1 MHVNSRTFTLPL
13 FFIILLISNIN
24 HSSFASTHDYLD
36 KQQASLEKNKALS
49 RQSLDMWSSGNAI
62 KPENVFVTNYVNHQ
76 IPSLDGKVAAENVK
90 QWKELVSVYHHS
102 FSKSNVKILL
112 QVAEKQ
118 FVTTYW
124 QITATQ
130 SKEYL
135 GVAPTGK
142 SIAWS
147 GVEIDRFENNKIAES
162 WVIWD
167 MYSMFTQLGVIKSP
181 QSLQS
186 LSGKPNH
193 TD

>member
-1 MHVNSRTFTLPL
+1 MPVNTRTCLIPL
-13 FFIILLISNIN
+13 LLTIFLIINP
-24 HSSFASTHDYLD
+24 SFASTHDALD
-36 KQQASLEKNKALS
+36 SQQASIEKNKALS
-49 RQSLDMWSSGNAI
+49 RQSLGMWSSHNTI

-90 QWKELVSVYHHS
+90 QWKELVSVYHDS

-112 QVAEKQ
+112 QVAEKE

-135 GVAPTGK
+135 GVSPTGK

-181 QSLQS
+181 QSLKT
-186 LSGKPNH
+186 LSGKPNKPN
-193 TD
+193 

>member
-1 MHVNSRTFTLPL
+1 MTLNSRTFTLR
-13 FFIILLISNIN
+13 LLILIFLIININ
-24 HSSFASTHDYLD
+24 HLALASIPEHLNKSQT
-36 KQQASLEKNKALS
+36 SLEQNKALS
-49 RQSLDMWSSGNAI
+49 RQSLEMWSSHNTI
-62 KPENVFVTNYVNHQ
+62 KPEQVFITNYVNHQ

-90 QWKELVSVYHHS
+90 QWKELVSTYHHS
-102 FSKSNVKILL
+102 FSKSDVKILL

-135 GVAPTGK
+135 GVSPTGK

-181 QSLQS
+181 PSLQS
-186 LSGKPNH
+186 LSGKPNMEN
-193 TD
+193 